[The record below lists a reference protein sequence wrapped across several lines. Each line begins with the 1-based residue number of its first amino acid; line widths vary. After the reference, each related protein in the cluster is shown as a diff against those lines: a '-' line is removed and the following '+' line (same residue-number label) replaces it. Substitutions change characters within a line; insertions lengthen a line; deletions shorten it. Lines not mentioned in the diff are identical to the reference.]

1 MRIAKTGT
9 GTAKQRRSQSPFSR
23 QNPWDA
29 VMVGPEAKPE
39 YARLLDGEALAR
51 LHRLELLAR
60 AVVEGFVAGRHL
72 SPYKGFSVE
81 FAEHRQYAPGDDM
94 RDLDWRAYGKSD
106 RYYVKQYVEETN
118 LRVTI
123 LLDASGSM
131 GYRGSLASSA
141 DGQMLSKFEYARFL
155 AASLAHLMI
164 HQQDAVGLVTFD
176 TRIRAHIPPRSR
188 PGHLRVLLGELA
200 AAGCGGQTAVAPILH
215 DVARRSHRRGLMV
228 VISDL
233 LDDPGEILRALHH
246 FRHRRHE
253 VMVLHVLAEEELTF
267 PFEQFTEFGD
277 LESPAG
283 RQRVDP
289 CAIRRE
295 YLDQFRRHV
304 ARLEEGCGQM
314 KVDYVRLST
323 RGDFGAALSAYLA
336 EREK

>member
-1 MRIAKTGT
+1 MPD
-9 GTAKQRRSQSPFSR
+9 RSSR
-23 QNPWDA
+23 PA
-29 VMVGPEAKPE
+29 YM
-39 YARLLDGEALAR
+39 RLLDPDALAKI
-51 LHRLELLAR
+51 HRLELLAR
-60 AVVEGFVAGRHL
+60 GVVEGFVAGRHR

-81 FAEHRQYAPGDDM
+81 FAEHRQYAPGDDI

-118 LRVTI
+118 LRATI

-131 GYRGSLASSA
+131 GYRGNLAARA
-141 DGQMLSKFEYARFL
+141 DGRMLSKFEYARCL

-164 HQQDAVGLVTFD
+164 HQQDAVGLLTFD
-176 TRIRAHIPPRSR
+176 TQIRGHIPPRSR

-200 AAGCGGQTAVAPILH
+200 AAGCGGETAIAPILH
-215 DVARRSHRRGLMV
+215 DIAQRSHRRGLMV

-267 PFEQFTEFGD
+267 PFEQFTEFSD
-277 LESPAG
+277 LERPAG
-283 RQRVDP
+283 RQHVDGR
-289 CAIRRE
+289 AIRAE

-304 ARLEEGCGQM
+304 ARLQQGCGRM
-314 KVDYVRLST
+314 NVDYVQLST
-323 RGDFGAALSAYLA
+323 RSDFDVALSAYLA
-336 EREK
+336 ERAK

>member
-1 MRIAKTGT
+1 
-9 GTAKQRRSQSPFSR
+9 
-23 QNPWDA
+23 
-29 VMVGPEAKPE
+29 MVGPEAKPE
-39 YARLLDGEALAR
+39 YMRLLDDEALDR

-60 AVVEGFVAGRHL
+60 GVVEGFVAGRHR

-81 FAEHRQYAPGDDM
+81 FAEHRQYAPGDDI

-118 LRVTI
+118 LRATI

-131 GYRGSLASSA
+131 GYRGNLAARA
-141 DGQMLSKFEYARFL
+141 DGRMLSKFEYARFL

-164 HQQDAVGLVTFD
+164 HQQDAVGLLTFD
-176 TRIRAHIPPRSR
+176 TQIRGHIPPRSR
-188 PGHLRVLLGELA
+188 PGHLRVLLGELVA
-200 AAGCGGQTAVAPILH
+200 ADCGGETAIAPILH
-215 DVARRSHRRGLMV
+215 DIAQRSHRRGLMV

-267 PFEQFTEFGD
+267 PFEQFTEFRD
-277 LESPAG
+277 LEHPAG
-283 RQRVDP
+283 RQHVDP
-289 CAIRRE
+289 YAIRAE

-304 ARLEEGCGQM
+304 ARLEQGCGQM
-314 KVDYVRLST
+314 NVDYLQLST
-323 RGDFGAALSAYLA
+323 RSDFDAALSAYLA
-336 EREK
+336 ERAK

>member
-1 MRIAKTGT
+1 MA
-9 GTAKQRRSQSPFSR
+9 
-23 QNPWDA
+23 
-29 VMVGPEAKPE
+29 GPEAKPE
-39 YARLLDGEALAR
+39 CVRLLDGEAMAR

-60 AVVEGFVAGRHL
+60 GVVEGFVAGLHR

-81 FAEHRQYAPGDDM
+81 FAEHRQYVPGDDI

-118 LRVTI
+118 LRATI

-131 GYRGSLASSA
+131 GYRGDLACRA
-141 DGQMLSKFEYARFL
+141 DGRMLSKFEYGRCL

-176 TRIRAHIPPRSR
+176 TRVRGQVPPRSR
-188 PGHLRVLLGELA
+188 PGHLRVLLGELV
-200 AAGCGGQTAVAPILH
+200 AAGCGGETAIAPILH

-233 LDDPGEILRALHH
+233 LDDPGEVLRALHH

-267 PFEQFTEFGD
+267 PFERFTEFRG
-277 LESPAG
+277 LEGPAG
-283 RQRVDP
+283 PRRVEP
-289 CAIRRE
+289 RAIRAE
-295 YLDQFRRHV
+295 YLDRFRRHV
-304 ARLEEGCGQM
+304 AALRQGCGRM
-314 KVDYVRLST
+314 NVGYVQLST
-323 RGDFGAALSAYLA
+323 ARDFSEALSAYLA
-336 EREK
+336 ERKQ